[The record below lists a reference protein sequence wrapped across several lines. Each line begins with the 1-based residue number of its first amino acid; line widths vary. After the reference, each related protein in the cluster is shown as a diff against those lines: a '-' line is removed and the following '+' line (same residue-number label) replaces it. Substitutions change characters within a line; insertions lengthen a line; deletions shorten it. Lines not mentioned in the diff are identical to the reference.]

1 MEQRDLQGYLTFF
14 GFAISVLAVFY
25 FAIEFLPE
33 VSQWTQLAA
42 LVLLAVCFAF
52 LGVYLRHT
60 AVGEPFFPGPN
71 MRWLRPPVVLYLM
84 ALIAGVAA
92 EIRFLA
98 IDDVDRAI
106 KIFASLV
113 IGLALIF
120 WASRWRKK
128 EEEGDEPPVAD
139 ESA

>member
-33 VSQWTQLAA
+33 VSPWTQLAA
-42 LVLLAVCFAF
+42 LVLLGICFAF

-60 AVGEPFFPGPN
+60 TIGEPFFPGPR
-71 MRWLRPPVVLYLM
+71 MGWLRPPVVLYLM

-98 IDDVDRAI
+98 IDDVDRSL
-106 KIFASLV
+106 KIFVSLI

-128 EEEGDEPPVAD
+128 EEDEDPAGIEDGP
-139 ESA
+139 